1 MSKLPRSVRLFGL
14 VSLFN
19 DFASEMVYPLLPA
32 FLTTALGAGPAALG
46 ALDGAADLA
55 SSVAKLGSGRLADKP
70 RARGPLVVLGY
81 AVAGV
86 VRPVIAV
93 AGTAWHVIALR
104 ATDRIGKGIRT
115 PPRDA
120 MIATATPP
128 ELQGRAFGF
137 QRSLDHVGAVL
148 GPLAAWWLLA
158 SGRLDVRGVIAAS
171 AVPAVLVLVLAI
183 VAVRTVGGGRG
194 RTETDGV
201 PAPPRPS
208 ATDPVRLRPP
218 LFAIAAFYFL
228 RIPET
233 LLILHAQRLGVSVAA
248 VTLLWAAL
256 HVVRSASSFAGGV
269 MSDRV
274 GEGRTLRL
282 GWLAYAALVLAF
294 AASDGPVQAWLVFLA
309 LGVVAGLTEAPERAL
324 VSRLAG
330 KRVGSG
336 FGNYHALAGVAAL
349 AGGVLLGVAFEQW
362 GAELALGLS
371 SAAALALAG
380 LAPYALRTVDTP
392 A

>member
-1 MSKLPRSVRLFGL
+1 MNKLPRSVRLFGL

-55 SSVAKLGSGRLADKP
+55 SSVAKLGSGRLADRP

-93 AGTAWHVIALR
+93 AGAAWHVIALR

-137 QRSLDHVGAVL
+137 QRTFDHAGAVL
-148 GPLAAWWLLA
+148 GPLVAWWLLT

-171 AVPAVLVLVLAI
+171 AVPALLVLALAI
-183 VAVRTVGGGRG
+183 VAVRMVGGGQ
-194 RTETDGV
+194 ESV
-201 PAPPRPS
+201 ASAPPSP
-208 ATDPVRLRPP
+208 PMRLRPP
-218 LFAIAAFYFL
+218 LIAIAAFYFL

-256 HVVRSASSFAGGV
+256 HVVRSASSYAGGV

-309 LGVVAGLTEAPERAL
+309 LGIVAGLTEAPERAL

-349 AGGVLLGVAFEQW
+349 AGGVLLGVAFERW
-362 GAELALGLS
+362 GGEMALGLS
-371 SAAALALAG
+371 SAAALALAA